1 MQQRENMIYQR
12 AIANCDWIGTSW
24 KVTRHCKSKD
34 EQHGKSHATNRK
46 KSITKI
52 P

>member
-12 AIANCDWIGTSW
+12 AIANCDWIGTSR
-24 KVTRHCKSKD
+24 KVTRHCKCKD